1 MSVNDFI
8 AYIKGNV
15 EIEAEGR
22 FIERFLNVCMRREIF
37 LTDVKRCDERRITA
51 KIGIQGFRQ
60 IRSVARKT
68 KTRVRIK
75 RKSGMPFLLHR
86 YRKRKAVI
94 FGVLGFFCVLWY
106 LSTHIIGIDITG
118 NSRVSKEQIEEA
130 LKGFG
135 VYRGAAV
142 SKIEEKSVQNR
153 MMSRIDELAWIGV
166 NIKGSRVF
174 IEVKE
179 RLDTK
184 RDFDG
189 DIPCNIVAIRDG
201 KISGLEVASGQ
212 TTVALGEFVEKGDLL
227 VSGVMDSK
235 VEGLRYEHSEGKVFA
250 ETLYKKTKVYPLE
263 FIEKKFTGNEKK
275 RHSITVFG
283 KKIPLYINKRLP
295 FENSEKNVKK
305 ESFYF
310 FSDKIFNMDTESEIY
325 KEYIPKKMKRTV
337 AETVDFGKTELIS
350 QLEAEI
356 PQTAEILT
364 RNVTYK
370 ELEGGEVEITAE
382 ILCNEDIAMQSLIDK
397 TEVLDYN

>member
-51 KIGIQGFRQ
+51 KIGIQGFRE

-94 FGVLGFFCVLWY
+94 LGVLGFFCVLWY
-106 LSTHIIGIDITG
+106 LSTHIIGIDIAG
-118 NSRVSKEQIEEA
+118 NSRIATERIEQE
-130 LKGFG
+130 LKSFG

-142 SKIEEKSVQNR
+142 GKIEEKSVQNR
-153 MMSRIDELAWIGV
+153 MMSSIDELAWIGV

-174 IEVKE
+174 VEVKE

-263 FIEKKFTGNEKK
+263 FTEKKLTGNEKK
-275 RHSITVFG
+275 RYSITMFG
-283 KKIPLYINKRLP
+283 KKIPFYISKRLP
-295 FENSEKNVKK
+295 FENSEKSVKK

-310 FSDKIFNMDTESEIY
+310 FSDKILSVDTESEIY
-325 KEYIPKKMKRTV
+325 KEYIPQKIKRTV
-337 AETVDFGKTELIS
+337 AQTIEFGKAELIAL
-350 QLEAEI
+350 LEAEI
-356 PQTAEILT
+356 PETAEILT
-364 RNVTYK
+364 KNVTYK
-370 ELEGGEVEITAE
+370 ELDGGQVEVTAE